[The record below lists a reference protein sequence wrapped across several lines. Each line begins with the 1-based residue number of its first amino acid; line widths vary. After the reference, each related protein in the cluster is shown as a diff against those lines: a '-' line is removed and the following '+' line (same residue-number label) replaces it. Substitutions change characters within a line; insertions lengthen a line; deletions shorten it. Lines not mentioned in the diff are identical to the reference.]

1 MEGSKN
7 ILKTKI
13 DCWKKNQSPERWTAH
28 SILECLCELVISEDI
43 VSGYVR
49 ALIVESMHCST
60 NEQIIVSRLSLEF
73 LLTSLS
79 TQTEPYIDTFR
90 SKRFQRSN
98 SEVIP
103 DGTFR

>member
-1 MEGSKN
+1 MDSTQYPPVSVWVSD
-7 ILKTKI
+7 I
-13 DCWKKNQSPERWTAH
+13 P
-28 SILECLCELVISEDI
+28 EDI

-49 ALIVESMHCST
+49 ALIVKPMHCST

-79 TQTEPYIDTFR
+79 TQTEPHIDTFR

-103 DGTFR
+103 DGTFRWLPRGAMLAPLPGYKQNNKH